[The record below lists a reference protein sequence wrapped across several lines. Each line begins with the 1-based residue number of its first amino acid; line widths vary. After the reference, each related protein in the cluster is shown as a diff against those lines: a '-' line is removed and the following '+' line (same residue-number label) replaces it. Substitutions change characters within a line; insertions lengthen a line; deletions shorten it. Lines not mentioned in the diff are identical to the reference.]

1 MMFSP
6 YYIIIFIWLEH
17 KKSTRWA
24 RPAIAARAGWRSAA
38 ALLSW
43 AAMTHWNRNIVVI
56 GRLKAKPL
64 LVGQL
69 LCLMVLVGLILR
81 QARGY
86 SVAEVVANLLFS
98 NLVLTGLIAATAYIL
113 VDFHR
118 TWRQRASYISHD
130 GTRLYCG
137 RETSWPLAAIRDV
150 IIARSELGILSIR
163 LVVEDD
169 SETTRELVKLYLLED
184 RPAAV
189 VGGVKFAV
197 AGARGFSGAVTVN

>member
-1 MMFSP
+1 M
-6 YYIIIFIWLEH
+6 
-17 KKSTRWA
+17 K
-24 RPAIAARAGWRSAA
+24 
-38 ALLSW
+38 
-43 AAMTHWNRNIVVI
+43 HWNRHIVVI
-56 GRLKAKPL
+56 GRLRSKPL

-69 LCLMVLVGLILR
+69 LCAVLIVGLIGR

-86 SVAEVVANLLFS
+86 SVGEVVANLLFS

-118 TWRQRASYISHD
+118 TWRMRTSYIAHD

-137 RETSWPLAAIRDV
+137 RDTSWPLAAIRDV
-150 IIARSELGILSIR
+150 IIARSELGIWSIR

-169 SETTRELVKLYLLED
+169 SEVTRELVKLYLLED
-184 RPAAV
+184 APTAV

-197 AGARGFSGAVTVN
+197 AGVRGFSGAVTVN